1 MGIVFN
7 SINHTYTKDG
17 DLKPSVSDLIKW
29 YFNKDLS
36 NIPQE
41 TLEKAQQR
49 GTEIHLLI
57 DKILTGE
64 DFETN
69 HAYEYKAFMELRKN
83 HKIKANLIEHI
94 VYGQCPNG
102 DYCGT
107 LDLYDS
113 KTKILYDIKTTYEK
127 HIEEWTAQLSLYAY
141 ALKREKKEVKAIKI
155 IYLPKE
161 NNPSKP
167 EVFELEMLPKEK
179 VEEIVRCYFQKV
191 RPTQLVELKSL
202 PQERIKQL
210 AIAFD
215 TIKRIQAEI
224 DNMKI
229 VIKEEMEARNIESF
243 KCDSFHISIRK
254 EHVKAMFDTKKFK
267 EDFPEVYDQYKKE
280 TRVKSSINID
290 FKGVKND

>member
-7 SINHTYTKDG
+7 AINHTYTKDG
-17 DLKPSVSDLIKW
+17 DLKPSVSEIIKW

-36 NIPQE
+36 TVPPE
-41 TLEKAQQR
+41 VLEKAQNR

-69 HAYEYKAFMELRKN
+69 HAYEYKSFIALQKQ
-83 HKIKANLIEHI
+83 HKIKANMIEHI

-127 HIEEWTAQLSLYAY
+127 KHIEEWTAQLSLYAY

-161 NNPSKP
+161 NNINKP

-202 PQERIKQL
+202 PQERIEQL

-224 DNMKI
+224 DNMKLA
-229 VIKEEMEARNIESF
+229 IKEEMEARNIESF

-254 EHVKAMFDTKKFK
+254 EHTKAMFDTKKFK

-280 TRVKSSINID
+280 TKVKSSINID
-290 FKGVKND
+290 FKGVK